1 MSEPF
6 EDLIAVFDQILVSDN
21 PAVMA
26 ALQNLMLLVALSN
39 TKKDGVGPISELFKT
54 IKELKQEVDSLR
66 TEVRIMRGT
75 KQPQPNYPG
84 YPNQP
89 WPNTPGIGPGSPG
102 WDDFMKWGARSY
114 NTSNSTGSMT
124 VTSSMDNE
132 DKLKEIARMRA
143 KVKPAYPVT
152 KDRYQ
157 SILERMREKMAKK

>member
-39 TKKDGVGPISELFKT
+39 TKKDGIGPISELFKT

-66 TEVRIMRGT
+66 TEVKIMRGT
-75 KQPQPNYPG
+75 RPTPSYPSI
-84 YPNQP
+84 PNQP
-89 WPNTPGIGPGSPG
+89 SWPPGPGFGPGSPG

-132 DKLKEIARMRA
+132 DKLAAIARQRA
-143 KVKPAYPVT
+143 KPHLDK
-152 KDRYQ
+152 YQ

>member
-1 MSEPF
+1 MSDPSPF

-39 TKKDGVGPISELFKT
+39 TEKDSVGPISELFQT

-75 KQPQPNYPG
+75 RPTTPSYPNV
-84 YPNQP
+84 PNQP
-89 WPNTPGIGPGSPG
+89 WPVGPGFGPGNPG
-102 WDDFMKWGARSY
+102 WDDFMKWGARDY
-114 NTSNSTGSMT
+114 NTGSMS

-152 KDRYQ
+152 KDKYQ